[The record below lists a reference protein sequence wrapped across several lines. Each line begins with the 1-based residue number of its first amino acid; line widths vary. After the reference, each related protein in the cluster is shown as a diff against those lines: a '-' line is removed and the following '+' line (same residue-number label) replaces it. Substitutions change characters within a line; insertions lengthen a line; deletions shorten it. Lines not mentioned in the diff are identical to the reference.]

1 MNITQLALSQYIIQ
15 VSTESAHNNLPLI
28 TINKTAVY
36 KHNKHNESKVVQ
48 EFCEP
53 LSVCSGTKLMVTKQR
68 SIPSLCGLVFD
79 KIALNP

>member
-36 KHNKHNESKVVQ
+36 KHNESKVVQ